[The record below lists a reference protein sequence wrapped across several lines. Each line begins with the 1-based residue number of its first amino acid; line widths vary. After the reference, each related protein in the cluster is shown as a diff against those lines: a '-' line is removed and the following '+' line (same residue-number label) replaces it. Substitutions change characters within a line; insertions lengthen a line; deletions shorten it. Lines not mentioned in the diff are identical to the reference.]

1 MRATWKGNMSQQTVL
16 LRLVFAVGCLLACVP
31 GYGQYESQQGIEVA
45 SVDTSTRWGLRSL
58 GSVSIASPI
67 VRLGDVAAP
76 LDPNMA
82 GWQRLSRITIGLVPL
97 DGHPMKID
105 RRRLTDVIRGVEA
118 TPTVIDWVGPEK
130 IVVEFS
136 PRSKDRRNPLAT
148 TGYQSVQDQVG
159 VGTRVRRQEEDA
171 VRSAARLSSSEKKK
185 VMQWIRRGLT
195 SFRPDVLADY
205 AIDVDASQ
213 PDLANLKS
221 LAAVTNLEILET
233 VCEGEVDC
241 RLSARGVS
249 GAVVAE
255 FRLLLQLHPQ
265 VVVPRRSLARGD
277 QIDAT
282 DLEWQSISS
291 DLMKPEYIT
300 DMAEVIGMEARSALS
315 ANRPIRRDRLGAP
328 ILIRR
333 GELIEVQ
340 VVGGGITVS
349 TKGKANGDGSAS
361 ELIEI
366 ETFQPRKRLLGR
378 VVQAGL
384 VEIITR
390 APGVRR

>member
-1 MRATWKGNMSQQTVL
+1 MSQQTVSF
-16 LRLVFAVGCLLACVP
+16 RLMFAVGCLLSCVS
-31 GYGQYESQQGIEVA
+31 GYGQYASEQGIEVA
-45 SVDTSTRWGLRSL
+45 SVDTGASWGFRSL

-105 RRRLTDVIRGVEA
+105 RRRLSEVIRGVEA
-118 TPTVIDWVGPEK
+118 TPNVIDWVGPEK
-130 IVVEFS
+130 IVVEFNPNS
-136 PRSKDRRNPLAT
+136 NDRSDPLGTA
-148 TGYQSVQDQVG
+148 GYQSVQDQLV
-159 VGTRVRRQEEDA
+159 VGTRVRRREEGSGK
-171 VRSAARLSSSEKKK
+171 SATRLSASEKKK
-185 VMQWIRRGLT
+185 VMQWIERGLT
-195 SFRPDVLADY
+195 SYRPDVLAEY

-213 PDLANLKS
+213 PGLANLMS
-221 LAAVTNLEILET
+221 LAAVTNLEILEP
-233 VCEGEVDC
+233 VREGEVDC
-241 RLSARGVS
+241 RLTARGVS

-255 FRLLLQLHPQ
+255 FRLLLHLHPQ
-265 VVVPRRSLARGD
+265 VVVSRSSLARGD

-300 DMAEVIGMEARSALS
+300 DMAEVIGMEARSALA
-315 ANRPIRRDRLGAP
+315 ANRPIRRDRLGTP

-349 TKGKANGDGSAS
+349 TKGKANGNGSAS

-366 ETFQPRKRLLGR
+366 ETFQPRKRLIGR

-390 APGVRR
+390 APGVRP

>member
-1 MRATWKGNMSQQTVL
+1 MSQQTVI
-16 LRLVFAVGCLLACVP
+16 LRLVFAAGCLLACVP
-31 GYGQYESQQGIEVA
+31 GYAQYASQQGIEVA
-45 SVDTSTRWGLRSL
+45 SIDANTRWGLRSL

-67 VRLGDVAAP
+67 VRLGDVAVP

-82 GWQRLSRITIGLVPL
+82 GWQRISRITIGLVPL

-105 RRRLTDVIRGVEA
+105 RRRLTELIRGTEA
-118 TPTVIDWVGPEK
+118 TPHRIDWVGPEK
-130 IVVEFS
+130 IVV
-136 PRSKDRRNPLAT
+136 
-148 TGYQSVQDQVG
+148 GYQPNPNKRSSQLAAARYQSIQDQVV
-159 VGTRVRRQEEDA
+159 VGADLQYGQVTAKPV
-171 VRSAARLSSSEKKK
+171 SRLSDSEKKK
-185 VMQWIRRGLT
+185 VMQWIQRGVT
-195 SFRPDVLADY
+195 SFRPEVLTDY

-213 PDLANLKS
+213 PDLAKLRS
-221 LAAVTNLEILET
+221 LAAITNLEILDS
-233 VCEGEVDC
+233 VREGAVRC
-241 RLSARGVS
+241 RMSARGVS
-249 GAVVAE
+249 GTITADFE
-255 FRLLLQLHPQ
+255 LLLQLHPQ
-265 VVVPRRSLARGD
+265 VVVPRSGLSRGD
-277 QIDAT
+277 QINAT
-282 DLEWQSISS
+282 DLEFQSISS
-291 DLMKPEYIT
+291 ELMKPEYIT
-300 DMAEVIGMEARSALS
+300 DMAEVIGMEARSPLS

-349 TKGKANGDGSAS
+349 TKGKANGDGAAS
-361 ELIEI
+361 DLIEI